1 MAVSVNI
8 TYSKNFFCHLKVSQ
22 IQYFFYFEQKLGTI
36 TIDYID

>member
-8 TYSKNFFCHLKVSQ
+8 TYSKNFFAIWKSVK
-22 IQYFFYFEQKLGTI
+22 YFFFYFEQKLGTI